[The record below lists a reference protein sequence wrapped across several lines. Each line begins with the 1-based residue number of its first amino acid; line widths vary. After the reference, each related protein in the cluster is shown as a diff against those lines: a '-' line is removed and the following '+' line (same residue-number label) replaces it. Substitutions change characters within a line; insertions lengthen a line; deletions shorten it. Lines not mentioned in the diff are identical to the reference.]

1 MDRIETLKKLA
12 SNPHYHLSYT
22 QAEELS
28 NHELYT
34 QEVRADDTNVNVPTV
49 RRKKRAKKTE
59 VRRDTVS
66 EEDIRPKVQEVPDL
80 PEPNSES

>member
-12 SNPHYHLSYT
+12 SNPHYHLSYA

-28 NHELYT
+28 NHELHT

-49 RRKKRAKKTE
+49 RRKRRAKKTE

-66 EEDIRPKVQEVPDL
+66 EENLRHEVQEISDL
-80 PEPNSES
+80 PELDS